1 MHEFDLWTS
10 PPSCD
15 DENRPTGVGNAL
27 TVMTEM
33 KASTLITTAGRSASK
48 VSSRAITA
56 TGKVDLANLHA
67 QSRREQDRVFAE
79 FDGEVA
85 DVILH
90 ELADRMPNMAARNG
104 IRSWQKIAGVS
115 AAAVLAVAALLA
127 PLLVLLVLLGVTS
140 VIALSTVV
148 VSIVGLRQ
156 AKVPRVA
163 PELADEQLPIY
174 TVLVP
179 AYREEEVIG
188 EMVTCLTKLDYPV
201 DRLDVIFLVE
211 STDLATQQAI
221 AAASPPAYMRVL
233 QVPPGPPRT
242 KPRSCNAGLLVAK
255 GELLVIF
262 DAEDRPEPQQLRRA
276 AEVFAA
282 QPANVACVQ
291 AELRTSNKQA
301 HPIANCFGV
310 EYALRFRS
318 TVPGLAALGVPFP
331 LGGTSN
337 HFRTQVLREV
347 GGWDAWNVSED
358 ADLGMRLHSLGY
370 RAQVVNSVTSGDAPD
385 RLWDWVS
392 QRTRWHKGFLL
403 TALVHT
409 RSPLKTI
416 RQFGPRGLFGLMV
429 IVFGNPLQFLAQPII
444 LALGLA
450 GLLGYHGMADTFQ
463 LDAGVLAVVQL
474 APMLMWMFVAYLSCD
489 KPGLGDLRAVSALPL
504 YWMAHWVAAWRG
516 LYQLVAAPFLWEKTT
531 HRAHPAAQP
540 TSGHLSAVPCLNML
554 DLLVEQAA

>member
-1 MHEFDLWTS
+1 
-10 PPSCD
+10 
-15 DENRPTGVGNAL
+15 
-27 TVMTEM
+27 MTEM
-33 KASTLITTAGRSASK
+33 KASPMITTNVRSTGK
-48 VSSRAITA
+48 VSSGASTV
-56 TGKVDLANLHA
+56 TGKLDLASLHA
-67 QSRREQDRVFAE
+67 RPRWEQDRVFTE
-79 FDGEVA
+79 CDSEVA
-85 DVILH
+85 EVILH
-90 ELADRMPNMAARNG
+90 DLADRMPNMAARSG
-104 IRSWQKIAGVS
+104 IRPWQKFAGVS
-115 AAAVLAVAALLA
+115 VATGIVVAALMA
-127 PLLVLLVLLGVTS
+127 PLLVLLVLLGITT

-148 VSIVGLRQ
+148 VSVVGLLRSRRQ
-156 AKVPRVA
+156 AKATHSA

-188 EMVTCLTKLDYPV
+188 EMVNCLTKLDYPV

-211 STDLATQQAI
+211 STDLATQHAI
-221 AAASPPAYMRVL
+221 AAASPPAYMRIL

-242 KPRSCNAGLLVAK
+242 KPRSCNAGLLVAQ

-262 DAEDRPEPQQLRRA
+262 DAEDRPEPHQLRRA

-282 QPANVACVQ
+282 QSSEVACVQ

-301 HPIANCFGV
+301 HLIANCFGV

-318 TVPGLAALGVPFP
+318 MVPGLAALGVPFP

-370 RAQVVNSVTSGDAPD
+370 RAQVVDSVTSGDAPD
-385 RLWDWVS
+385 RLWDWIS

-409 RSPLKTI
+409 RNPVKTI

-429 IVFGNPLQFLAQPII
+429 IVLGNPVQFLAQPII
-444 LALGLA
+444 FALGLA
-450 GLLGYHGMADTFQ
+450 GLLGYHGMVDTFQ
-463 LDAGVLAVVQL
+463 LDAGVLAAIQL
-474 APMLMWMFVAYLSCD
+474 APMLMWMFVAFLSSE
-489 KPGLGDLRAVSALPL
+489 KPRIGDLRAVSALPL

-516 LYQLVAAPFLWEKTT
+516 LYQLVSAPFLWEKTT
-531 HRAHPAAQP
+531 HRGHSAAKP
-540 TSGHLSAVPCLNML
+540 IPGHLHAVPCLNIL
-554 DLLVEQAA
+554 ELFAEQAA